1 MRVTKAMKD
10 FVINQ
15 MNEARMA
22 ANRAA
27 RADYETRCNA
37 CKEEIKTQLKELINP
52 MIKAT
57 LAKYNMSLEVKE
69 YGTMVPAEEVV
80 LKFFDNNIRNNEE
93 SDAIRIEESARY
105 RKQEKMIEDFILEC
119 DLGCDREKFFAMIEE
134 MKSKF

>member
-10 FVINQ
+10 FAINQ

-27 RADYETRCNA
+27 RADYEARCNA
-37 CKEEIKTQLKELINP
+37 CEEEIKTQLKELINP

-80 LKFFDNNIRNNEE
+80 LKFFDSNIRNNEE
-93 SDAIRIEESARY
+93 SDAIRVEESARY

-119 DLGCDREKFFAMIEE
+119 DLGCDRDNFFAMIEE